1 MTDLCRLYTVVLVDV
16 EDSLLLWM
24 VINIPGS
31 ATRDGQVGQGEREGG
46 KCLLF
51 MEVDLLV
58 LKIQMVEL
66 LMMEMVWR

>member
-31 ATRDGQVGQGEREGG
+31 ATRDGQVGQGERGR
-46 KCLLF
+46 
-51 MEVDLLV
+51 EVLV
-58 LKIQMVEL
+58 VHGS
-66 LMMEMVWR
+66 